1 MFLKSFHPAS
11 DIMEAGRGRGQSH
24 NNTRV
29 ILKVLVN
36 FCLVLSEF
44 SRFRVNSKHAVLI
57 TKAFDILAKI
67 VNENKI
73 QA

>member
-24 NNTRV
+24 NNSRV